1 MTPNPPHAPRPTPLT
16 VVGLMSGT
24 SADGIDAAVVE
35 ISGRPPEL
43 NWLLLAQSETSY
55 PDELS
60 ERVFAAFRPQTAT
73 VDQLCSLN
81 FALGEAFAHAAFQAI
96 KAAGLTPD
104 QVDLIGSHGQT
115 VWHIADGPDASTLQ
129 LGEAAVIA
137 ERTGITTVS
146 NFRTRDMAAGGQG
159 APLVSF
165 LDALLLAHPTE
176 PRAAQNIGGIANV
189 TYLPPT
195 QALSGDDAHP
205 FAFDTGPGN
214 MLIDDAI
221 QRATGGALTYDDG
234 GAFAASGTVNA
245 GLLDELMREPY
256 LAQPLPKTTG
266 RELFGRQYGAQIWE
280 RGQELGLGHADLV
293 ATVTAFTAESIA
305 RAYHD
310 FLPHKPESVFVSGGG
325 ALNRTLM
332 KMLSDRLNPEG
343 SIQTRVLTTDDA
355 GLPADAKEAI
365 AFAVFAYE
373 TWHGRPSNLPS
384 ATGATH
390 AVSMGTIT
398 PGRLWP
404 NRESGSS
411 STL

>member
-1 MTPNPPHAPRPTPLT
+1 MTTNPSLT

-35 ISGRPPEL
+35 ISGAPPEL
-43 NWLLLAQSETSY
+43 NWRLLAQNETPH
-55 PDELS
+55 PDALS
-60 ERVFAAFRPQTAT
+60 ERVFAAFRPETAT

-81 FALGEAFAHAAFQAI
+81 FALGEAFAEAALQVI
-96 KAAGLTPD
+96 EAAGLTPN

-165 LDALLLAHPTE
+165 LDTLLLAHPSE

-195 QALSGDDAHP
+195 QTTCSDDAQP

-221 QRATGGALTYDDG
+221 QRATDGALTYDDG
-234 GAFAASGTVNA
+234 GTLAATGMVSAV
-245 GLLDELMREPY
+245 LLDELMCEPY
-256 LAQPLPKTTG
+256 LAQRLPKTTG
-266 RELFGRQYGAQIWE
+266 RELFGQQYGALIWE
-280 RGQELGLGHADLV
+280 RSQKLGLSHADLV

-305 RAYHD
+305 RAYRD
-310 FLPHKPESVFVSGGG
+310 FLPHRPKSVFISGGG
-325 ALNRTLM
+325 ALNKRLM
-332 KMLSDRLNPEG
+332 KMLSDRLNPDG
-343 SIQTRVLTTDDA
+343 FIQTQVLTTDDA

-404 NRESGSS
+404 NRESGSW
-411 STL
+411 STQ

>member
-1 MTPNPPHAPRPTPLT
+1 MTTNPSHAPHPSPLT
-16 VVGLMSGT
+16 IVGLMSGT

-43 NWLLLAQSETSY
+43 NWRLLAKNETSY

-81 FALGEAFAHAAFQAI
+81 FALGEAFAEAALHVI
-96 KAAGLTPD
+96 EVAGLAPGD
-104 QVDLIGSHGQT
+104 IDLIGSHGQT

-146 NFRTRDMAAGGQG
+146 NFRTRDMATGGQG

-195 QALSGDDAHP
+195 RATAGIDTHP
-205 FAFDTGPGN
+205 LAFDTGPGN

-221 QRATGGALTYDDG
+221 QRCTNGAVTYDDD
-234 GAFAASGTVNA
+234 GAFAATGTVAA
-245 GLLDELMREPY
+245 GFLEELMREPY

-266 RELFGRQYGAQIWE
+266 RERFGRQYGERIWE
-280 RGQELGLGHADLV
+280 RGQELGLSHADLV
-293 ATVTAFTAESIA
+293 ATVTAFTAASIA
-305 RAYHD
+305 RAYRD
-310 FLPHKPESVFVSGGG
+310 FLPHRPESVFVSGGG
-325 ALNRTLM
+325 ARNRTLM
-332 KMLSDRLNPEG
+332 KMLSDDLNPDG
-343 SIQTRVLTTDDA
+343 TIQTKVLSTDEA

-373 TWHGRPSNLPS
+373 TWYGRPSNLPA

-390 AVSMGTIT
+390 AVPMGTVT

-404 NRESGSS
+404 NRESECS
-411 STL
+411 STQ

>member
-1 MTPNPPHAPRPTPLT
+1 MI
-16 VVGLMSGT
+16 VIGLMSGT
-24 SADGIDAAVVE
+24 SADGTDAAVVE
-35 ISGRPPEL
+35 ISGAPPAL
-43 NWLLLAQSETSY
+43 AWRLLARQET
-55 PDELS
+55 PHPHALS
-60 ERVFAAFRPQTAT
+60 ERIFAAFRPETAT

-81 FALGEAFAHAAFQAI
+81 FALGEAFAEAALRAI
-96 KAAGLTPD
+96 DAAGLTPD

-195 QALSGDDAHP
+195 QNASGPDELP

-221 QRATGGALTYDDG
+221 QRATDGALTFDG
-234 GAFAASGTVNA
+234 GGAYAAMGIVNTT
-245 GLLDELMREPY
+245 LLDELMREPY

-266 RELFGRQYGAQIWE
+266 RELFGRQYGARIWA
-280 RGQELGLGHADLV
+280 RGVELGLSHADLV
-293 ATVTAFTAESIA
+293 ATVTAFTARSIA
-305 RAYHD
+305 RAYQD
-310 FLPHKPESVFVSGGG
+310 FLPQSPKTVFVSGGG
-325 ALNRTLM
+325 ARNNTLM
-332 KMLSDRLNPEG
+332 AMLSDYLNPNGTIRTE
-343 SIQTRVLTTDDA
+343 VLTTDDA

-373 TWHGRPSNLPS
+373 TWHGRPCNLPS
-384 ATGATH
+384 ATGATR
-390 AVSMGTIT
+390 AVPMGAIT

-404 NRESGSS
+404 MREDGNRSRP
-411 STL
+411 